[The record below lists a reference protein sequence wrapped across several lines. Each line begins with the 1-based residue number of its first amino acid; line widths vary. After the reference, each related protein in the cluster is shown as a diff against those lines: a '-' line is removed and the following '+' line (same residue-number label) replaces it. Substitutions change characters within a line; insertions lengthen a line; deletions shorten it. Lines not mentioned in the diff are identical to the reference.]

1 MLSSKELFIF
11 VIYKTFHTNFLTNIG
26 IYLMALQS
34 VKHNNLFGY
43 KELTSKNTL
52 LLTTRVY
59 IILITA
65 QKHFF
70 YSMLCFIIFLRKK
83 DLSVIISIYITFQI
97 VQSIF

>member
-1 MLSSKELFIF
+1 
-11 VIYKTFHTNFLTNIG
+11 
-26 IYLMALQS
+26 MALQS

-52 LLTTRVY
+52 FLTTCVY

-97 VQSIF
+97 VQPIFRFFRLFAQ